1 MLPPQVPLKVADDSA
16 IAVLRN
22 RPFLLLWFS
31 QLATQVGGN
40 MVIYG
45 LTVLVLLLTGSSSLV
60 ALVFLTFLT
69 PAVLFSALAGVYV
82 DRFDRRSMLVATSLL
97 RAIAFLAMAVFHT
110 NVVVILVL
118 SAVVAIAST
127 FFAPAEL
134 SMIPL
139 LVPRAQLTAAN
150 SIFTLT
156 LNAAFAL
163 GFALLGPIV
172 ATVAGPTFLII
183 VVSALYFVSAAICAT
198 LPPAPPTHRDGKAL
212 AEAGEALGSVVEQFR
227 EGIAYVRSHRIVFWA
242 LVYLGI
248 SASIIGVLGVL
259 GPKFATQ
266 VLGLETTGWGVVV
279 LPLGIGVVAGVLLV
293 NVTSAMLPRRRV
305 IEAGLVG
312 LGICLVLIT
321 LAQPISG
328 LLKHLNDVQPVV
340 DASAFASVLAVVMAI
355 AFIAGIAYAAIAIPS
370 QTELQAEIPEEVRG
384 RVFGILNMLVSAG
397 SFVPIIVVGAFADT
411 VGTAPVVMV
420 AASIVGLTGVAS
432 IVLRGR
438 PESPPPGAAG
448 FEDVGGGPS
457 PEEP

>member
-1 MLPPQVPLKVADDSA
+1 MLPPQVPAKPADESA
-16 IAVLRN
+16 IAVFRN

-31 QLATQVGGN
+31 QLSTQVGGN

-45 LTVLVLLLTGSSSLV
+45 LTVLIAQVSGSASLVSLLL
-60 ALVFLTFLT
+60 LTFLT
-69 PAVLFSALAGVYV
+69 PAIVFSALAGVYV
-82 DRFDRRSMLVATSLL
+82 DRFDRRLVLVTTSVL
-97 RAIAFLAMAVFHT
+97 RAVFFLAIAVFHT
-110 NVVVILVL
+110 NVGVILVL
-118 SAVVAIAST
+118 NVAISIATT

-150 SIFTLT
+150 GIFTLSG
-156 LNAAFAL
+156 NAAFAI
-163 GFALLGPIV
+163 GFTLFGPIV
-172 ATVAGPTFLII
+172 STVAGPTFLII
-183 VVSALYFVSAAICAT
+183 VVAGLYLVSAAFCAT
-198 LPPAPPTHRDGKAL
+198 LPAAPPTHRDGKAL

-227 EGIAYVRSHRIVFWA
+227 EGIAYVRGHRTVFWA

-248 SASIIGVLGVL
+248 SASIVGVLGVL

-266 VLGLETTGWGVVV
+266 VLGLQTQGWGVVV

-293 NVTSAMLPRRRV
+293 NVTSKMLPRRRV
-305 IEAGLVG
+305 IEAGLVA

-321 LAQPISG
+321 LAQPISTV
-328 LLKHLNDVQPVV
+328 LKHLNDVQPVV

-355 AFIAGIAYAAIAIPS
+355 AFGAGIAYAAIAIPS

-420 AASIVGLTGVAS
+420 AAGIVGLTGLAS
-432 IVLRGR
+432 IFLRGR
-438 PESPPPGAAG
+438 PEPQPAGAAG